1 MASGQEGGFNAS
13 HAHPIGHRREHRR
26 SAFRL
31 LASGLEIAQARR
43 EGIVPHLERI
53 EMKTRIAMAAILGA
67 MLFGSVFAYAKTSA
81 GPTSARC
88 PDGHWPTMCDN
99 GRVMCNC
106 P

>member
-1 MASGQEGGFNAS
+1 
-13 HAHPIGHRREHRR
+13 
-26 SAFRL
+26 
-31 LASGLEIAQARR
+31 
-43 EGIVPHLERI
+43 
-53 EMKTRIAMAAILGA
+53 MKTRIAMAAILGA